1 MSQPNNQTGPPID
14 LIRQRRRIAKMSE
27 GPLSTAESE
36 QVIAEVNRRITAGEI
51 TVRDLAAII
60 ACGRTTLSRIL
71 HHTYPTGAASKFIRR
86 LRGWLDGKT
95 DKINVP
101 AVDYVPTSIGERI
114 QTICDLA
121 VGIPTIGVICTRSG
135 CGKTSALSHY
145 VQQRG
150 PHRST
155 YIKAGQAHCTKRSV
169 LARVGAALGIPT
181 NGVILDRLYES
192 VVGRL
197 AGKYSGGRGEPYLIV
212 IDEATTLRPN
222 ALGILRDLH
231 DEPSC
236 LTAIVLA
243 DTWRLDAELH
253 SRHGF
258 AGGYEQLTS
267 RAKAKFLMTA
277 DEEIPAA
284 DVKAVATSLLAGLGF
299 GKKQRLPAG
308 ALGYLT
314 KLAAQPGGLR
324 NVVTRL
330 QTVHYLCEAKSY
342 EPTYSVE
349 QLDFTG
355 QMQGAKTEQVYK
367 EIPFAKT
374 DAA

>member
-1 MSQPNNQTGPPID
+1 MFPEKNQTGQPID
-14 LIRQRRRIAKMSE
+14 LIRQQRRIAKLSE
-27 GPLSTAESE
+27 GPLSKAEYK
-36 QVIAEVNRRITAGEI
+36 QVVAEANRRITTGEI
-51 TVRDLAAII
+51 TATSLARII
-60 ACGRTTLSRIL
+60 GCSRSTLSRIL
-71 HHTYPTGAASKFIRR
+71 HDTYPVEPGAKFVRR

-95 DKINVP
+95 DKIDVP
-101 AVDYVPTSIGERI
+101 PVDYVPTSIGGRI
-114 QTICDLA
+114 QTICELSVA
-121 VGIPTIGVICTRSG
+121 IPTIGVICTRSG
-135 CGKTSALSHY
+135 CGKTAALSHY

-150 PHRST
+150 SHLST
-155 YIKAGQAHCTKRSV
+155 YIQAGQAHCTKRSIM
-169 LARVGAALGIPT
+169 ARVAAALGIPP
-181 NGVILDRLYES
+181 GRMILDRLYAS
-192 VVGRL
+192 VVTRL
-197 AGKYSGGRGEPYLIV
+197 AGKYAGGRGEPYLLV

-236 LTAIVLA
+236 QTAIVLA

-267 RAKAKFLMTA
+267 RAKARFMMT
-277 DEEIPAA
+277 DEDQIPTA
-284 DVKAVATSLLAGLGF
+284 DVKAVATGLLAGLGF
-299 GKKQRLPAG
+299 DKKHRLPAG
-308 ALGYLT
+308 SLGYLT

-330 QTVHYLCEAKSY
+330 QTVHYLCEAKGY
-342 EPTYSVE
+342 EATYSVE

-355 QMQGAKTEQVYK
+355 QMQGANTEQVYK